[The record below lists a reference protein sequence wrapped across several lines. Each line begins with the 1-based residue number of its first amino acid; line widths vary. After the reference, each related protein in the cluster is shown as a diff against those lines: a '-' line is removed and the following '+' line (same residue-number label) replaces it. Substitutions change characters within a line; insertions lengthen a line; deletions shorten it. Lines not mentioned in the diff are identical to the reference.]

1 MNFKKMTDFGL
12 SFQIK
17 FLYCKGVLFMKR
29 IKIVEDL
36 GYELEFVDGKKDPTE
51 EKEESEGGQDH
62 E

>member
-1 MNFKKMTDFGL
+1 
-12 SFQIK
+12 
-17 FLYCKGVLFMKR
+17 MKR
-29 IKIVEDL
+29 IKIIEDL